1 MQIVASIQFL
11 EPRAFP
17 IENGTAGVALA
28 TIFTAASDTGIEHD
42 RVNNVAIVQILA
54 RYVVNM
60 VDVDLL
66 QPTRRAEATLRG
78 STGID
83 HRQELV
89 IHWIIHWI
97 APDRVHQNRRGWKR
111 DSPAFKA
118 SRLRLARHCHS
129 WEAVPDAVLQW
140 T

>member
-11 EPRAFP
+11 QPRAFP

-28 TIFTAASDTGIEHD
+28 TIFTAARHTGIKHD
-42 RVNNVAIVQILA
+42 RVNYVAIVQIVA

-78 STGID
+78 STGTD
-83 HRQELV
+83 HRHDLV
-89 IHWIIHWI
+89 TLFT
-97 APDRVHQNRRGWKR
+97 G
-111 DSPAFKA
+111 
-118 SRLRLARHCHS
+118 L
-129 WEAVPDAVLQW
+129 LQ
-140 T
+140 TEFIKIGVESGLETRFSSF

>member
-11 EPRAFP
+11 QPRAFP

-28 TIFTAASDTGIEHD
+28 TIFTAARHIGIKHD
-42 RVNNVAIVQILA
+42 RVNYVAIVQIVA

-78 STGID
+78 SAPEPITVMTSLLYSLD
-83 HRQELV
+83 CSRQSSS
-89 IHWIIHWI
+89 
-97 APDRVHQNRRGWKR
+97 K
-111 DSPAFKA
+111 
-118 SRLRLARHCHS
+118 
-129 WEAVPDAVLQW
+129 
-140 T
+140 